1 MILQQELINKIK
13 DYFNLNVYE
22 TKVWLALLTKGIASV
37 GEIASISKVPRSRVY
52 DVLESLE
59 KKGFTII
66 RMGKPVKYLGI
77 KPELILERI
86 KMDVKQ
92 EADEK
97 IQTLA
102 KVKETEEFN
111 QLNNLYKNGINP
123 IKKEEISSSITG
135 KSNISNFIKDII
147 RNAEKEVIICLDA
160 EEVKSKFKLFY
171 ETISIL
177 KDMKIKIKMVLY
189 GDSNLIKELEKRF
202 EIKIKSTNIKA
213 KFFIVD
219 KNQILFYIT
228 DDKGN
233 KNQEDIAVWLNS
245 DFFVDSFASLF
256 DKTLGGN

>member
-13 DYFNLNVYE
+13 DYFDLNVYE
-22 TKVWLALLTKGIASV
+22 TKVWLALLTKGVASV

-59 KKGFTII
+59 KKGFTIV

-97 IQTLA
+97 IQTLS

-111 QLNNLYKNGINP
+111 QLNELYRNGINP
-123 IKKEEISSSITG
+123 VKKEEISSSITG
-135 KSNISNFIKDII
+135 KSNISNFIRDII

-160 EEVKSKFKLFY
+160 EETKNKFKLFY

-177 KDMKIKIKMVLY
+177 KDMKIKIKMALY
-189 GDSNLIKELEKRF
+189 GDVKLINELEKKF
-202 EIKIKSTNIKA
+202 GIKIEKTEIKA

-228 DDKGN
+228 DDK
-233 KNQEDIAVWLNS
+233 KDKSQEDIAVWLNS
-245 DFFVDSFASLF
+245 DFFVESFVSLF
-256 DKTLGGN
+256 EKTLK